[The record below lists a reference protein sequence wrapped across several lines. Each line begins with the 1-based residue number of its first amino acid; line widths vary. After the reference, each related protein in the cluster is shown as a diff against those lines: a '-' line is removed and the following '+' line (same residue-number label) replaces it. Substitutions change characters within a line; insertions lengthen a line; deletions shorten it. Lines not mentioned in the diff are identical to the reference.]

1 MKVAEI
7 MASGVLS
14 GDLKRYFDEAR
25 SWDHNRAKKA
35 VAERRLAYGVA
46 AAATAVALATLA
58 WHVAAPLKSVEPYVI
73 RVNQSSGSVDVIN
86 VVKRTKEITADEA
99 VSKYFLSEYVRNRES
114 WVASAS
120 SELFKSVAVAS
131 TSSEQQK
138 FVAERRAENPLS
150 PAIVY
155 RNGETVGVRVT
166 KVTFINNRV
175 AQLYFTKIV
184 QQPGGINDARSNW
197 VATINFKYVEKPET
211 EADRLYNPL
220 GFQVISY
227 RADPEVS
234 P

>member
-1 MKVAEI
+1 
-7 MASGVLS
+7 MASGVSS
-14 GDLKRYFDEAR
+14 GDLKRYFEEAR
-25 SWDHNRAKKA
+25 SWDYNRAKKA

-46 AAATAVALATLA
+46 AASTAVALATLA

-73 RVNQSSGSVDVIN
+73 RVNQSSGSVDVIS

-120 SELFKSVAVAS
+120 NELFKAVAVAS

-138 FVAERRAENPLS
+138 LVAERRAENPSS
-150 PAIVY
+150 PAIIY

-166 KVTFINNRV
+166 KVTFINDRV

-184 QQPGGINDARSNW
+184 QQPGGINDAKSNW
-197 VATINFKYVEKPET
+197 VATINFRYVEKPET

-220 GFQVISY
+220 GFQVVSY
-227 RADPEVS
+227 RADPEVA

>member
-1 MKVAEI
+1 
-7 MASGVLS
+7 MASGILS
-14 GDLKRYFDEAR
+14 GELERYFKEAQ

-35 VAERRLAYGVA
+35 AAERKLAYGVA
-46 AAATAVALATLA
+46 IAATVVAAATLV

-114 WVASAS
+114 WIASAS
-120 SELFKSVAVAS
+120 TELFKAVAVAS
-131 TSSEQQK
+131 ITSEQQK
-138 FVAERRAENPLS
+138 LVAERRADNPQS

-155 RNGETVGVRVT
+155 RNGETVGVRVS
-166 KVTFINNRV
+166 KVTFINDRV

-184 QQPGGINDARSNW
+184 MLPGSLNGTKSNW
-197 VATINFKYVEKPET
+197 VATINFKYVDKPET

-227 RADPEVS
+227 RADPEVA

>member
-1 MKVAEI
+1 

-14 GDLKRYFDEAR
+14 GELERYFKEAQ

-35 VAERRLAYGVA
+35 AAERKLAYGVA
-46 AAATAVALATLA
+46 IAATVVAAATLV

-114 WVASAS
+114 WIASAS
-120 SELFKSVAVAS
+120 TELFKAVAVAS
-131 TSSEQQK
+131 ITSEQQK
-138 FVAERRAENPLS
+138 LVAERRADNPQS

-155 RNGETVGVRVT
+155 RNGETVGVRVS
-166 KVTFINNRV
+166 KVTFINDRV

-184 QQPGGINDARSNW
+184 MLPGSLNGAKSNW
-197 VATINFKYVEKPET
+197 VATINFKYVDKPET

-227 RADPEVS
+227 RADPEVA